1 LDKKLVT
8 LGEAALGGQMHE
20 EFFNVGLHRLIEFP
34 SSPTGVA
41 NNFARFLR

>member
-1 LDKKLVT
+1 LNEKLVT

-20 EFFNVGLHRLIEFP
+20 EFFDVGLHRLAELP